1 MISSQP
7 SREQVIAYL
16 RANRNW
22 GRWPQAPE
30 RGAANLITPERIAA
44 AAASVR
50 DGVTI
55 SLSRDFPTVAGR
67 DNERPAQLH
76 VMDPVRRG
84 AGGMVLDYISTA
96 CHGMAST
103 HIDAL
108 CHVWDADG
116 MWEGH
121 APADSIGFDGVRWGS
136 IEHWSDGLVTRGV
149 LFDVPA
155 FRGTD
160 YVTQDEPVHG
170 WELAEIAAKNGVTVQ
185 AGDAI
190 VVHSGREAWE
200 RQRPPAAEHGGR
212 GGLITGEPRPG
223 LDASCLWY
231 LRESDAAVL
240 VWDLMDMIPN
250 AYQLVWSV
258 HSAIWAFGVA
268 LVDNALLTPLAEY
281 CRVRGRVDFMLTV
294 APLKIPG
301 GTGSPVNPVAVL

>member
-1 MISSQP
+1 MINRRP
-7 SREQVIAYL
+7 SREEIIAYL
-16 RANRNW
+16 RASRNW

-30 RGAANLITPERIAA
+30 RGAVNLITPERVTAA
-44 AAASVR
+44 AATVR

-55 SLSRDFPTVAGR
+55 SLSRDFPTAASR
-67 DNERPAQLH
+67 DNQRPAQLL
-76 VMDPVRRG
+76 VMGPVHRG
-84 AGGMVLDYISTA
+84 DGGMVLDYISIA
-96 CHGMAST
+96 SHGMAST

-108 CHVWDADG
+108 CHVWDSDG

-121 APADSIGFDGVRWGS
+121 DPAASTGFDGVRWGG
-136 IEHWSDGLVTRGV
+136 IEHWSDGLVTRAV

-155 FRGTD
+155 FRGTE

-170 WELAEIAAKNGVTVQ
+170 WELAEIAARNGVTVQ
-185 AGDAI
+185 PGDAI
-190 VVHSGREAWE
+190 VVHSGWE
-200 RQRPPAAEHGGR
+200 TWQQQRPPAAEHATG

-231 LRESDAAVL
+231 LRETDAAML

-250 AYQLVWSV
+250 GYQMVWTV
-258 HSAIWAFGVA
+258 HAAIWAFGVA

-281 CRVRGRVDFMLTV
+281 CRAHGRTDFMLTV

-301 GTGSPVNPVAVL
+301 GTSSPVNPVAVL